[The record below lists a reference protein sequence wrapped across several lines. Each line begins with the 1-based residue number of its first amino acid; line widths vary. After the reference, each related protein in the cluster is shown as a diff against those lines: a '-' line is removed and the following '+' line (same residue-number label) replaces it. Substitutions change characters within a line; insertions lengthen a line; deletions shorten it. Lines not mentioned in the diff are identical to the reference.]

1 MIIKSPFKD
10 YYDFVANMYGGGD
23 PKIVY
28 LRTKLKAPTSK
39 PHEYSSDTF
48 HVDFDSSHGI
58 PSVPR
63 DILMSDDTL
72 VKFKW
77 LFVAGVAYLIHVR
90 LQRSVSNFF
99 NDYGEQYRVVTDRDV
114 ELMAKLNRSDLLN
127 SAQATQARTDTM
139 IELSRLINAPAFV
152 FGSQYSRKKATVE
165 VRCPILQDY
174 GFSGIMPPEQLY
186 QDLSYYVGNV
196 MRPSPD
202 MMPATENSDANKV
215 IAHGFDPKVS
225 FRPTARK

>member
-39 PHEYSSDTF
+39 PHEFSSHAF
-48 HVDFDSSHGI
+48 AVDFDSHGI

-63 DILMSDDTL
+63 DITMSDDTL

-77 LFVAGVAYLIHVR
+77 LFVAGVAYLTYVR
-90 LQRSVSNFF
+90 LERGPHNFYS
-99 NDYGEQYRVVTDRDV
+99 DYGEQYRVVTDRDV
-114 ELMAKLNRSDLLN
+114 ELMARLNRSDFLN
-127 SAQATQARTDTM
+127 SAQATQARTDAM
-139 IELSRLINAPAFV
+139 INLSRLINAPAYV
-152 FGSQYSRKKATVE
+152 FGSQYYRGQVYIE
-165 VRCPILQDY
+165 VNCPILRDY
-174 GFSGIMPPEQLY
+174 GFSGIKTPEEMY
-186 QDLSYYVGNV
+186 QDMSYYIGNI
-196 MRPSPD
+196 MHPSPD
-202 MMPATENSDANKV
+202 MMPASENSDANKV
-215 IAHGFDPKVS
+215 IAHGFDPKLS

>member
-23 PKIVY
+23 PKILY

-39 PHEYSSDTF
+39 PHEFSSDTF
-48 HVDFDSSHGI
+48 HVDFDSHGI

-63 DILMSDDTL
+63 DISMSDDTL
-72 VKFKW
+72 AKFKW
-77 LFVAGVAYLIHVR
+77 LFVAGVAYLTYVR
-90 LQRSVSNFF
+90 LERGPHHMHYS
-99 NDYGEQYRVVTDRDV
+99 DYGQQYRVVTDRDT
-114 ELMAKLNRSDLLN
+114 ELLEKLNRSDWLN
-127 SAQATQARTDTM
+127 NSQPTRVTTEAL
-139 IELSRLINAPAFV
+139 INLSRLISAPVFA
-152 FGSQYSRKKATVE
+152 FGSQYSSKKASVA
-165 VRCPILQDY
+165 VNCPILKDY
-174 GFSGIMPPEQLY
+174 GFAGIMPPEQLY

-196 MRPSPD
+196 MHPSPD